1 MILKKLTQLDHNCQ
15 HAYHVF
21 VSTNKLLDLVLC
33 RSHRNEKNTTTK
45 HDGDNISHDYVD
57 QDKKSSFTSQQQQNQ
72 CHHQNSDEV
81 TDDNDSKKLPRPT
94 FGLGNDP
101 LLVFAVLFSALVHD
115 VDHTGTN
122 NIFLVKEGHPLAIL
136 YNDQSVAEQRSVAVA
151 FSLLLGTG
159 RVGNRFHA
167 LRNVLFATEVDE
179 NPILSHRCKEYRRFR
194 RTVIDLVLCTDIGS
208 SERIQIAKSR
218 YKEAFDEKERT
229 AVFTR
234 RQEHYYGCETVDQK
248 LERIGLQREANL
260 ASKSRND
267 DATIRDGNKEQFGF
281 RRGVNYNCNNNG
293 NNSRTAVMDLTKR
306 NESNQ
311 NSNQFASPIEV
322 TDMSTQIIQTGESL
336 RAGLLME
343 YNSSSTSGEEED
355 DDSINHDCDASP
367 YTPSVN
373 FSSELRSE
381 DTTKQPRS
389 FSTPFIS
396 QSMRSKSDILPRRN
410 SLYSKCFVRGH
421 SVKLGIRTA
430 LDLSGNTIQT
440 FSSRKRVKGVA
451 AAFRNFATSSGEIED
466 PNRGSSSRRVG
477 PSTGSNVSGRNGLE
491 IKKDGYTERNNRER
505 LSSSK
510 LWRALILMAL
520 VKSKIKRIT

>member
-1 MILKKLTQLDHNCQ
+1 
-15 HAYHVF
+15 
-21 VSTNKLLDLVLC
+21 
-33 RSHRNEKNTTTK
+33 
-45 HDGDNISHDYVD
+45 
-57 QDKKSSFTSQQQQNQ
+57 
-72 CHHQNSDEV
+72 
-81 TDDNDSKKLPRPT
+81 
-94 FGLGNDP
+94 
-101 LLVFAVLFSALVHD
+101 
-115 VDHTGTN
+115 
-122 NIFLVKEGHPLAIL
+122 
-136 YNDQSVAEQRSVAVA
+136 
-151 FSLLLGTG
+151 
-159 RVGNRFHA
+159 
-167 LRNVLFATEVDE
+167 
-179 NPILSHRCKEYRRFR
+179 
-194 RTVIDLVLCTDIGS
+194 
-208 SERIQIAKSR
+208 
-218 YKEAFDEKERT
+218 
-229 AVFTR
+229 
-234 RQEHYYGCETVDQK
+234 
-248 LERIGLQREANL
+248 
-260 ASKSRND
+260 
-267 DATIRDGNKEQFGF
+267 
-281 RRGVNYNCNNNG
+281 
-293 NNSRTAVMDLTKR
+293 MDLTKR

-389 FSTPFIS
+389 FSTPFVS
-396 QSMRSKSDILPRRN
+396 QIMRSKSDILPRRN

-477 PSTGSNVSGRNGLE
+477 PSTGSKLVGAM
-491 IKKDGYTERNNRER
+491 D
-505 LSSSK
+505 SK
-510 LWRALILMAL
+510 LKRMVIRSVIIEKDCLATPTKME
-520 VKSKIKRIT
+520 KRISTVKTQIVKKLKN